1 MFAELGTIQFEVVGS
16 PEGIES
22 ERGYGYAEQQV
33 IEAQPRLQWTGD
45 SLERLSF
52 ELLLHASLA
61 NPELQAAALRAA
73 AETHQ
78 AMPLVLGN
86 GTLRGYFVIETITT
100 RAAQLDAGGAPIALR
115 LRLELKQSAL
125 DSMLD
130 PGAPAVPNFVPL
142 GLLDSSST
150 ASAPAASLSPAGLS
164 ALLGNPA
171 PSAPATAIQQPGDIS
186 AAAITRR
193 VAR

>member
-1 MFAELGTIQFEVVGS
+1 MFAELGLIRFEVIGS
-16 PEGIES
+16 PVGIES
-22 ERGYGYAEQQV
+22 ERNYVYAEQPV

-45 SLERLSF
+45 GLERLSF
-52 ELLLHASLA
+52 ELLLHASFT
-61 NPELQAAALRAA
+61 NPELQALALRVA

-86 GTLRGYFVIETITT
+86 GIFRGFFVIETIAT

-115 LRLELKQSAL
+115 LRLGLKEWAL

-130 PGAPAVPNFVPL
+130 PGAAIVPSFAPL
-142 GLLDSSST
+142 GLIAGSSNT
-150 ASAPAASLSPAGLS
+150 SAPPTPLAPAGLS

-171 PSAPATAIQQPGDIS
+171 PSAPPTAILQPGDVS
-186 AAAITRR
+186 TAAITRS